1 VSRFQVK
8 GGIAVYR
15 VSRIIGKIVVL
26 AETGDRLGSVSD
38 ALLEDG
44 GRRIVGLVLGSG
56 LLAKQH
62 VMPFDDVQAVGGDAV
77 LARTDAGIVGPREW
91 RKSGVR
97 TMRSSELRGREVVT
111 AGGER
116 LGTVSDLLVNEK
128 TGAFDAVEVAWRR
141 RLAAGLRSRHSLVP
155 ASRDFRIGPHVV
167 IVPDGVLGD
176 RGDGS
181 RAP

>member
-1 VSRFQVK
+1 
-8 GGIAVYR
+8 VYR
-15 VSRIIGKIVVL
+15 VSRIIGKTVVS

-56 LLAKQH
+56 LLAKEH
-62 VMPFDDVQAVGGDAV
+62 VMPFDDVQALGGDAV

-91 RKSGVR
+91 RKSGTR

-111 AGGER
+111 AGGQR

-128 TGAFDAVEVAWRR
+128 TGAFDAVEVAWGGV
-141 RLAAGLRSRHSLVP
+141 AGLRSRHSLVP
-155 ASRDFRIGPHVV
+155 ASRDFRIGPHAV
-167 IVPDGVLGD
+167 IVPDGVLD
-176 RGDGS
+176 DGDGS
-181 RAP
+181 HAA